1 MCTKSKT
8 DGMLYDYF
16 GKPGTYYP
24 YLEPVPDFG
33 YNSVAAS
40 IQMKYHQSAY
50 CANLAR
56 WDAR

>member
-1 MCTKSKT
+1 
-8 DGMLYDYF
+8 MLYDYF

-56 WDAR
+56 